1 MKQDYLQGFA
11 GELLG
16 TFILVFFG
24 CGAVAVT
31 VLFSAHAGLFQVA
44 MVWGIGVALAIYSTR
59 HLSCA
64 HLNPAVSLAMVAAGR
79 MAPKKLP
86 FYWLGQ
92 IIGAILAGA
101 LLYGIFSGAIVNFET
116 AHNIVRGGADSV
128 KTAMIFGE
136 YFPNPSLPADVS
148 VVTQPGAFLAEA
160 LGTFFLVTMIFFLT
174 EGCNVGRP
182 PSDIAPILIGLTVA
196 AIISV
201 LAPLTQAGL
210 NPARDFGPRLVAYLA
225 GWGRAAIPGPRGGFF
240 TVYILGPLA
249 GAAVSALLFSK
260 VLQPLMEAK
269 TNGCSCAQELE
280 RDSCG
285 CEVEKREGVK
295 SMVNVVR
302 VLVFGTTPPCA
313 RCKQAE
319 KEARLAAEKFP
330 PGRVIVEKHDAL
342 GELGRKYQVMM
353 TPTIIIAEK
362 TAAVGKIL
370 NESELV
376 ELIGKEVEAKL
387 CR

>member
-1 MKQDYLQGFA
+1 MKQEYLQSFT

-31 VLFSAHAGLFQVA
+31 VLFAAHAGLFQVA
-44 MVWGIGVALAIYSTR
+44 MVWGIGAALAIYSTR

-86 FYWLGQ
+86 LYWLGQ
-92 IIGAILAGA
+92 ITGAVLAGA
-101 LLYGIFSGAIVNFET
+101 FLYGIFSGAIGNFET
-116 AHNIVRGGADSV
+116 AHNIVRGSADSV
-128 KTAMIFGE
+128 QTAMIFGE
-136 YFPNPSLPADVS
+136 YFPNPASPIDAGA
-148 VVTQPGAFLAEA
+148 VTPQAAFFAEA

-182 PSDIAPILIGLTVA
+182 PSDIAPVLIGLTVA

-210 NPARDFGPRLVAYLA
+210 NPARDFGPRLVACLA

-249 GAAVSALLFSK
+249 GAAVAALLFSK
-260 VLQPLMEAK
+260 VLQPLLEAK
-269 TNGCSCAQELE
+269 TGGCRCANEPE
-280 RDSCG
+280 RKDG
-285 CEVEKREGVK
+285 
-295 SMVNVVR
+295 
-302 VLVFGTTPPCA
+302 
-313 RCKQAE
+313 
-319 KEARLAAEKFP
+319 
-330 PGRVIVEKHDAL
+330 
-342 GELGRKYQVMM
+342 
-353 TPTIIIAEK
+353 
-362 TAAVGKIL
+362 
-370 NESELV
+370 
-376 ELIGKEVEAKL
+376 
-387 CR
+387 